1 MRASPL
7 CCWCCH
13 CAVYGL
19 MWLGDEWRHAGVT
32 SDCHW
37 TLMCHILPCECVLLA
52 NTRTNHNFLRL
63 VQYISHA
70 WILAWMIDIACTI
83 CMQLDSCNYI
93 DDAPTLNSI
102 WYITFD
108 EPHYI
113 RANHITFEE
122 PHYIHHIFHSV
133 HYIRFPYI

>member
-1 MRASPL
+1 
-7 CCWCCH
+7 
-13 CAVYGL
+13 
-19 MWLGDEWRHAGVT
+19 
-32 SDCHW
+32 
-37 TLMCHILPCECVLLA
+37 
-52 NTRTNHNFLRL
+52 
-63 VQYISHA
+63 
-70 WILAWMIDIACTI
+70 MIDIACTI

-133 HYIRFPYI
+133 HFLTFEFTYIPVALHSIHHMQLSY